1 MLGSGDSRQ
10 RGRGGRVAQPSL
22 AGTLGAARP
31 EVRWGLRDAAVRRSS
46 VSAHPPRQPAVIAR
60 RWWRPIAPRGA
71 CLRRGSGRRPPFR
84 LASGARAASGIPSS
98 RLELAGAGAGSDS
111 APGPASAVGISQSP
125 GAALGSPAHVGPP
138 ASAPAKA
145 RRRPRRAA
153 PAPQHPPAPAPPP
166 AAENPANA
174 SLTRTAAVC
183 WAPAAL
189 AIAAAAAA

>member
-1 MLGSGDSRQ
+1 MLSSVVWAS

-84 LASGARAASGIPSS
+84 LAAGARASSGSPSS
-98 RLELAGAGAGSDS
+98 RLVLAGAGAGSDS

-125 GAALGSPAHVGPP
+125 GAARGSPAHVGPP
-138 ASAPAKA
+138 ASVPALA

-153 PAPQHPPAPAPPP
+153 PSSSRPP
-166 AAENPANA
+166 AAAPPLAGRNPANA

-183 WAPAAL
+183 WAPATL
-189 AIAAAAAA
+189 ASAAAAAA

>member
-1 MLGSGDSRQ
+1 MLGPGDCRQ

-22 AGTLGAARP
+22 AGTLGERRP
-31 EVRWGLRDAAVRRSS
+31 EVRWGLRDTAVRRST

-71 CLRRGSGRRPPFR
+71 GLRRGSGRRPPFR
-84 LASGARAASGIPSS
+84 LAAGARVSSGGPSS
-98 RLELAGAGAGSDS
+98 RLVLAGAGAGSDS
-111 APGPASAVGISQSP
+111 APVPASAVGISRSP
-125 GAALGSPAHVGPP
+125 GAALGAPAHVGRPP
-138 ASAPAKA
+138 SAPALA

-153 PAPQHPPAPAPPP
+153 PAQRLPPAAAPPL

-183 WAPAAL
+183 CPQSSGRR
-189 AIAAAAAA
+189 AAAAAA